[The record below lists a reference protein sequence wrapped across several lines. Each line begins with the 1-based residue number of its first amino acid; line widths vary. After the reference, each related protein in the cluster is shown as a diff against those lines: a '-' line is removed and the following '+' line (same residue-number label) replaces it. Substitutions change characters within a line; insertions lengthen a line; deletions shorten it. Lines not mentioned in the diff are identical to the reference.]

1 MHLTEIQIN
10 DFADGSLSADELR
23 LAQQHVQ
30 TCAECSAEVDAVRA
44 LVLSVNGLPR
54 SIEPA
59 RDLRPQLWTQVDRRS
74 LWSWRYQLVAAAM
87 VLIAISSIVTA
98 TIVGGRESEPIGV
111 AGIDQTVA
119 VDLVGLE
126 RQYSTEVED
135 LQRVLRR
142 NREQLAPETVR
153 ILEENL
159 AIIDA
164 AIGEARAA
172 LERDPQSAMLGELLR
187 SAYQRKLDLLKQAA
201 RSSATT

>member
-10 DFADGSLSADELR
+10 DFADGSLTADELR

-30 TCAECSAEVDAVRA
+30 ACSECRAEVDALRA
-44 LVLSVNGLPR
+44 LVLNVNSLPR

-59 RDLRPQLWTQVDRRS
+59 RDLRPQIWTQVDRRS
-74 LWSWRYQLVAAAM
+74 LWSWRYQLAAAAV

-98 TIVGGRESEPIGV
+98 TIVGGRENEPVDV

-153 ILEENL
+153 IVEENL

-164 AIGEARAA
+164 AIREARAA
-172 LERDPQSAMLGELLR
+172 LEQDPQSAMLGELLR